1 MLKSSTFPPYAAFTP
16 IMSCTAQAA
25 SRRPPEHAGNAC
37 PGEKRSVTWISLV
50 YRPAGGRKS
59 LTRSCL
65 NMGPVSG
72 IPPDDSGCGGL
83 CERRVC
89 SAASSL
95 RIYGNRHAE
104 GHRFQA
110 WPLAGHGVA
119 AVSAGKRELYAAGQ
133 SGTRTLRQEKGGIAP
148 FRLFQPFPCLIYYFL
163 AVFLSKCA
171 FLRIRKNI
179 QYHFGRAAQT
189 RSQRCHHNRTV
200 NQDRMLKHKI
210 D

>member
-1 MLKSSTFPPYAAFTP
+1 MIAVVGDSANVASVALHLRAGFTEIGTLKDIGFKHGRWLDTVLLQRQLGKGAVRCRTVRYPDA
-16 IMSCTAQAA
+16 
-25 SRRPPEHAGNAC
+25 EAG
-37 PGEKRSVTWISLV
+37 
-50 YRPAGGRKS
+50 
-59 LTRSCL
+59 
-65 NMGPVSG
+65 
-72 IPPDDSGCGGL
+72 
-83 CERRVC
+83 ER
-89 SAASSL
+89 
-95 RIYGNRHAE
+95 
-104 GHRFQA
+104 GHR
-110 WPLAGHGVA
+110 
-119 AVSAGKRELYAAGQ
+119 
-133 SGTRTLRQEKGGIAP
+133 P

>member
-1 MLKSSTFPPYAAFTP
+1 MIAVVGDSANVASVALHLRAGFTEIGTLKDIGFK
-16 IMSCTAQAA
+16 
-25 SRRPPEHAGNAC
+25 H
-37 PGEKRSVTWISLV
+37 
-50 YRPAGGRKS
+50 GRW
-59 LTRSCL
+59 LDTVLLQRQL
-65 NMGPVSG
+65 
-72 IPPDDSGCGGL
+72 
-83 CERRVC
+83 
-89 SAASSL
+89 
-95 RIYGNRHAE
+95 
-104 GHRFQA
+104 
-110 WPLAGHGVA
+110 
-119 AVSAGKRELYAAGQ
+119 GKGLYAAGQ